1 MQLTKPV
8 YTERITVSVE
18 ASLRDD
24 LNYLTGELNINR
36 SALIRELI
44 LDWMITRK
52 ALFEY
57 SDKEPSSQPMKD
69 AIGYSIEVN

>member
-1 MQLTKPV
+1 MQLTKPI

-18 ASLRDD
+18 ETLRDD

-36 SALIRELI
+36 SALIRGLI
-44 LDWMITRK
+44 LEWMISRK
-52 ALFEY
+52 MVFQSA
-57 SDKEPSSQPMKD
+57 DIEPSSQSMKD

>member
-18 ASLRDD
+18 ESLRED

-44 LDWMITRK
+44 LDWMISRK
-52 ALFEY
+52 TLFQY
-57 SDKEPSSQPMKD
+57 RDKEPSSQPMKK
-69 AIGYSIEVN
+69 AIGYSIKVN

>member
-18 ASLRDD
+18 ESLRDD

-36 SALIRELI
+36 SALIRDLI
-44 LDWMITRK
+44 LEWMISRK
-52 ALFEY
+52 MVFQSA
-57 SDKEPSSQPMKD
+57 DREPSSQPMKD